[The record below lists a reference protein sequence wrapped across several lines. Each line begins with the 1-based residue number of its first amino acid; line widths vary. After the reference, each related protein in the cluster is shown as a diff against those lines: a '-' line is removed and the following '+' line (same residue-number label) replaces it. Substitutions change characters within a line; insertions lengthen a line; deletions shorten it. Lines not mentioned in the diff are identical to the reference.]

1 MQPRA
6 IDPSSV
12 MTAFNPRPTAS
23 PQGVY
28 TGPGSPYYN
37 PGGSRMPAQTF
48 DVSNITGLDPG
59 QYPNRVPYKVEA
71 GETWRGMAGNTG
83 TGTGTG
89 KGMNNW
95 GQYLPMATSLA
106 MGLEAAL
113 QKPYSMK
120 SQDYETPADL
130 KWRELT
136 GEAGRRDL
144 GRAYAG
150 AKYAAR
156 NIGGSNALAALTQGA
171 NQYYGQLAKYNENL
185 ENINRQGQSEIDVRN
200 KTLQQANMNQRMQIA
215 MFNEQNRA
223 ARRNAIR
230 EQFGKNLPASFYNQQ
245 SNQITM
251 EALKAAYPD
260 YNFDFGIFG

>member
-1 MQPRA
+1 
-6 IDPSSV
+6 
-12 MTAFNPRPTAS
+12 
-23 PQGVY
+23 
-28 TGPGSPYYN
+28 
-37 PGGSRMPAQTF
+37 
-48 DVSNITGLDPG
+48 
-59 QYPNRVPYKVEA
+59 
-71 GETWRGMAGNTG
+71 
-83 TGTGTG
+83 
-89 KGMNNW
+89 
-95 GQYLPMATSLA
+95 MATSLA
-106 MGLEAAL
+106 MGLEASL

-223 ARRNAIR
+223 ARRNAMR